1 MGKKKDQ
8 LKFLGLNWSR
18 NPPRWRCLNFPVK
31 LLAPNLGGVKFILS
45 IGKAQRGLSPD
56 WNQMGEAVR
65 Q

>member
-1 MGKKKDQ
+1 MEV
-8 LKFLGLNWSR
+8 LK
-18 NPPRWRCLNFPVK
+18 FPVK

-45 IGKAQRGLSPD
+45 IGKAQRGLCPA